1 MAQMINLFFLL
12 HLIYL
17 FDEHVIETMDW
28 EGAVSG
34 AVSYVM
40 KTGMIS
46 SIGTALRILLLA
58 GGGFTQHY
66 CFPIWLLPLQI
77 ISRIWIACVS
87 VFSMRSP
94 HTHILTSHM
103 YSIVREK

>member
-28 EGAVSG
+28 EGVVSG

-46 SIGTALRILLLA
+46 SIGTALSLSVIC
-58 GGGFTQHY
+58 QHQLIY
-66 CFPIWLLPLQI
+66 VYTLFMWY
-77 ISRIWIACVS
+77 
-87 VFSMRSP
+87 MR
-94 HTHILTSHM
+94 
-103 YSIVREK
+103 Y